1 VAVTAPVG
9 DGGGPAGPAQGV
21 GMLDR
26 EIEEHRGEILERWI
40 DDVMKGYPEETAKFL
55 RNQSDRFANPVGASL
70 REGLAE
76 LLDGVLRGVEPD
88 ELTSALDRVIR
99 VRAVQEFSPSAAVGF
114 VFDLKDL
121 LREVAKGAGADAA
134 GSLDVLEDRIERLG
148 LHAFDVYMSCRE
160 QMWSI
165 RMQEIRN
172 QSLGILERMQE
183 WREKRAENPEH
194 APRS

>member
-1 VAVTAPVG
+1 
-9 DGGGPAGPAQGV
+9 
-21 GMLDR
+21 MLDR
-26 EIEEHRGEILERWI
+26 KIEEYQDEVLGRWI
-40 DDVMKGYPEETAKFL
+40 EVAIDDYPEETGKFL
-55 RNQSDRFANPVGASL
+55 RSQSDRFANPVGASL
-70 REGLAE
+70 REGLSE
-76 LLDGVLRGVEPD
+76 LLDGVFRGVEPD

-99 VRAVQEFSPSAAVGF
+99 VRAVQEFSPSAAVRF
-114 VFDLKDL
+114 VFDLKNL
-121 LREVAKGAGADAA
+121 LREVMKGAGSDAA
-134 GSLDVLEDRIERLG
+134 DLLDVLDDRIERLG
-148 LHAFDVYMSCRE
+148 LHAFDVYMGCRE

>member
-1 VAVTAPVG
+1 
-9 DGGGPAGPAQGV
+9 
-21 GMLDR
+21 MLDR
-26 EIEEHRGEILERWI
+26 EIEEHRGEILGRWI
-40 DDVMKGYPEETAKFL
+40 EGVIDNYPEETGKFL
-55 RNQSDRFANPVGASL
+55 RTQSDRFANPVGASL
-70 REGLAE
+70 REGLSE
-76 LLDGVLRGVEPD
+76 LLDGVFRGVEPD

-121 LREVAKGAGADAA
+121 LHEVTKDAGADAA
-134 GSLDVLEDRIERLG
+134 DSLDALDDRIERLG

-183 WREKRAENPEH
+183 WREKRAENPELT
-194 APRS
+194 PRP

>member
-1 VAVTAPVG
+1 
-9 DGGGPAGPAQGV
+9 
-21 GMLDR
+21 MLDR
-26 EIEEHRGEILERWI
+26 EIEEHRGEILRRWI
-40 DDVMKGYPEETAKFL
+40 EGVIDNYPEETGKFL
-55 RNQSDRFANPVGASL
+55 RTQSDRFANPVGASL
-70 REGLAE
+70 REGLTE

-121 LREVAKGAGADAA
+121 LHEVTKGAGADAA
-134 GSLDVLEDRIERLG
+134 DSLDALDDRIERLG
-148 LHAFDVYMSCRE
+148 LHAFDVYMNCRE

-172 QSLGILERMQE
+172 QSLGIMERMQE
-183 WREKRAENPEH
+183 WRENRAENPEH

>member
-1 VAVTAPVG
+1 MAVTAPG
-9 DGGGPAGPAQGV
+9 ADGGGPAGPAQGV

-26 EIEEHRGEILERWI
+26 EIEEHRGEILRRWI
-40 DDVMKGYPEETAKFL
+40 EGVIDDYPEETGKFL

-70 REGLAE
+70 REGLTE
-76 LLDGVLRGVEPD
+76 LLDGVLRGVEAD

-121 LREVAKGAGADAA
+121 LREVTKGTGGDAA
-134 GSLDVLEDRIERLG
+134 GSLDAIDDRIERLG

-172 QSLGILERMQE
+172 QSLGIMERMQE